1 METKKLQ
8 ILKDSLKKKEQQ
20 FDERL
25 NDHFGSVKQ
34 ANGQPLNDK
43 RNGRA
48 TIDKWEKQNDALR
61 SLRDSIEKTKSA
73 IEIEEGK
80 IHAVESSKEYIPA
93 EILELITGGEL
104 LQWRKYPN
112 IFFVNG
118 VNKARI
124 IWDSKRKKVT
134 HKFTNTL
141 TDKEQRKKF
150 AAIYNKLYLLLNN

>member
-8 ILKDSLKKKEQQ
+8 ILKESLKKKEQQ

-25 NDHFGSVKQ
+25 DEHFGSVKQ

-43 RNGRA
+43 RNGHA
-48 TIDKWEKQNDALR
+48 TINKWEKQNDALR

-73 IEIEEGK
+73 IENEEGK
-80 IHAVESSKEYIPA
+80 IYAVENSKEYIPV
-93 EILELITGGEL
+93 EILELITSGEL
-104 LQWRKYPN
+104 TQWRKYPN

-124 IWDSKRKKVT
+124 IWESKRKKVA

-150 AAIYNKLYLLLNN
+150 VTIYNRLNQLLN

>member
-8 ILKDSLKKKEQQ
+8 ILKESLKKKEKQ
-20 FDERL
+20 FDDRL
-25 NDHFGSVKQ
+25 NEHFGSVKQ

-43 RNGRA
+43 RNGHA
-48 TIDKWEKQNDALR
+48 TINRWEKQNDALR
-61 SLRDSIEKTKSA
+61 SLRDSIEKTKKA

-80 IHAVESSKEYIPA
+80 IYAVENSKEYIPA
-93 EILELITGGEL
+93 EILELITSGEL
-104 LQWRKYPN
+104 IQWRKYPN

-124 IWDSKRKKVT
+124 IWESKRKKVA
-134 HKFTNTL
+134 HKFTDTL

-150 AAIYNKLYLLLNN
+150 VTIYNRLNQLLN

>member
-1 METKKLQ
+1 METKKMQ
-8 ILKDSLKKKEQQ
+8 ILKESLKKKEQQ

-25 NDHFGSVKQ
+25 NEHFGSVKQ

-48 TIDKWEKQNDALR
+48 TINKWEKQNDALR
-61 SLRDSIEKTKSA
+61 NLKDSIEKTKKA

-80 IHAVESSKEYIPA
+80 IYAVENSKEYIPS
-93 EILELITGGEL
+93 EILELITSGEL
-104 LQWRKYPN
+104 IQWRKYPN

-124 IWDSKRKKVT
+124 IWDSKRKKVA
-134 HKFTNTL
+134 HKFTDTL

-150 AAIYNKLYLLLNN
+150 ATIYNKLNQLLN

>member
-1 METKKLQ
+1 METKKIQ
-8 ILKDSLKKKEQQ
+8 ILKESLKKKEQQ

-25 NDHFGSVKQ
+25 NEHFDAVKQ

-48 TIDKWEKQNDALR
+48 TINKWEKQNEALR
-61 SLRDSIEKTKSA
+61 GLRDSIEKTKRA
-73 IEIEEGK
+73 IEIEEDK
-80 IHAVESSKEYIPA
+80 IYAVENSKEYIPA
-93 EILELITGGEL
+93 EILELITSGEL
-104 LQWRKYPN
+104 IQWRKYPN

-124 IWDSKRKKVT
+124 IWDSKRKKVA

-150 AAIYNKLYLLLNN
+150 VTIYNKLNQLLN